1 MSSTNK
7 TAYYDLS
14 QYIGTDKPTYL
25 QDYNGDMS
33 KIDTAIHNVNGVATT
48 ATQSAGSAEAKAEQ
62 ANTNVTALQGRVGAV
77 EGSVANLKEK
87 DTTQDSEINNAKKL
101 ANEANTTA
109 NNAIQNANNANVK
122 IDGAKFSGWSTFTNI
137 NSNIT
142 ANSAKVMFNRQLN
155 LIALNIDI
163 STQVAIT
170 NSDILMKLPSNIP
183 TPAKTVTLNRIFIN
197 FIGYHVEGYFENVS
211 MHTIT
216 IDTNGYVHMPLFANS
231 NGYATGVYAFDE
243 W

>member
-7 TAYYDLS
+7 TTYYDLN

-33 KIDTAIHNVNGVATT
+33 KIDAAIHDVNGVATT

-77 EGSVANLKEK
+77 EGTVSNLQDK
-87 DTTQDSEINNAKKL
+87 DTAQDSEINNAKKL
-101 ANEANTTA
+101 ANDANTTA
-109 NNAIQNANNANVK
+109 NNAMQNANNANVK
-122 IDGAKFSGWSTFTNI
+122 IDSANFSGWNTCTNI

-142 ANSAKVMFNRQLN
+142 ANSAKVMFNKQLN
-155 LIALNIDI
+155 MIAFNIDV
-163 STQVAIT
+163 STQVSIGK
-170 NSDILMKLPSNIP
+170 NDILMKLPSNIP
-183 TPAKTVTLNRIFIN
+183 TPSKTVTLNRIMIN
-197 FIGYHVEGYFENVS
+197 CVGYHAEGYFDSIGVYNV
-211 MHTIT
+211 T
-216 IDTNGYVHMPLFANS
+216 IDVNGYIHMPIYPNS
-231 NGYATGVYAFDE
+231 NAYINGVFAFEE

>member
-7 TAYYDLS
+7 TTYYDLS

-33 KIDTAIHNVNGVATT
+33 KIDTAIHDVNGVATT

-62 ANTNVTALQGRVGAV
+62 ANTNVTALQARVGAV
-77 EGSVANLKEK
+77 EGTVSNLQDKN
-87 DTTQDSEINNAKKL
+87 TAQDSEINNAKKL
-101 ANEANTTA
+101 ANDANTTA
-109 NNAIQNANNANVK
+109 NNAMQNANNANVK
-122 IDGAKFSGWSTFTNI
+122 IDGAKFSGWNTCTNI
-137 NSNIT
+137 NSNII

-155 LIALNIDI
+155 MIAFDIDL

-170 NSDILMKLPSNIP
+170 NSDILMKLPANIP
-183 TPAKTVTLNRIFIN
+183 APSKTVILNRIMLN
-197 FIGYHVEGYFENVS
+197 AIGYHAEGYFGSLAINS
-211 MHTIT
+211 IT
-216 IDTNGYVHMPLFANS
+216 IDTNGYIHIPIFANS
-231 NGYATGVYAFDE
+231 NAYVNGVFAFEE

>member
-7 TAYYDLS
+7 TTYYELS

-33 KIDTAIHNVNGVATT
+33 KIDKAIHDVNGTATT
-48 ATQSAGSAEAKAEQ
+48 ANQTAGSADSKATQ
-62 ANTNVTALQGRVGAV
+62 ANENVTALQGRVGAV

-87 DTTQDSEINNAKKL
+87 DTAQDSEINSAKKL

-109 NNAIQNANNANVK
+109 NNAMSNANNANVK
-122 IDGAKFSGWSTFTNI
+122 IDSAKFNGWNTCTNI
-137 NSNIT
+137 NSNVT

-155 LIALNIDI
+155 LIAFEVDL
-163 STQVAIT
+163 STQT
-170 NSDILMKLPSNIP
+170 GLGRNDILMKLPSNIP
-183 TPAKTVTLNRIFIN
+183 SPSKTVVFNRILTNLIT
-197 FIGYHVEGYFENVS
+197 YHAEGYFDS
-211 MHTIT
+211 ITIESLT
-216 IDTNGYVHMPLFANS
+216 IDTNGYLHAGLKANS
-231 NGYATGVYAFDE
+231 NGYINGVFAFEE

>member
-7 TAYYDLS
+7 TTYYDLS

-33 KIDTAIHNVNGVATT
+33 KIDVAIHDVNGVATT

-62 ANTNVTALQGRVGAV
+62 ANTNVVALQGRVGAV
-77 EGSVANLKEK
+77 EGTVSNLQDK

-109 NNAIQNANNANVK
+109 NNAMQNANNANIK
-122 IDGAKFSGWSTFTNI
+122 IDGAKFSGWNTCTNI
-137 NSNIT
+137 NGNIT
-142 ANSAKVMFNRQLN
+142 ANSTKVMFNRQLN
-155 LIALNIDI
+155 MIAFDIDL
-163 STQVAIT
+163 STQVATT
-170 NSDILMKLPSNIP
+170 NNDILMKLPSNIP
-183 TPAKTVTLNRIFIN
+183 APSKTIVLNRIMLNAIE
-197 FIGYHVEGYFENVS
+197 YHSEGYFSNLAMNSV
-211 MHTIT
+211 T
-216 IDTNGYVHMPLFANS
+216 IDTNGYVHAIMLANS
-231 NGYATGVYAFDE
+231 NAYINGVFAFDE

>member
-7 TAYYDLS
+7 TTYYDLS

-33 KIDTAIHNVNGVATT
+33 KIDTAIHDVNGVATT
-48 ATQSAGSAEAKAEQ
+48 ANQNAGSAEAKAEQ

-77 EGSVANLKEK
+77 EGTVTNLQDK
-87 DTTQDSEINNAKKL
+87 DTTQDVEINNAKKL

-109 NNAIQNANNANVK
+109 NNAMQNANNANVK
-122 IDGAKFSGWSTFTNI
+122 IDSAKFSSWNTCTNI

-155 LIALNIDI
+155 MIAFDIDVSSQLSI
-163 STQVAIT
+163 S
-170 NSDILMKLPSNIP
+170 NNDILMKLPSNIP
-183 TPAKTVTLNRIFIN
+183 VPSKTTILNRIMIN
-197 FIGYHVEGYFENVS
+197 CAGYHAEGYFDSVAMNNV
-211 MHTIT
+211 T
-216 IDTNGYVHMPLFANS
+216 IDTNGYIHMPILANS
-231 NGYATGVYAFDE
+231 NAYVNGVFAFEE

>member
-7 TAYYDLS
+7 TTYYDLS

-33 KIDTAIHNVNGVATT
+33 KIDVAIHDVNGVATT

-77 EGSVANLKEK
+77 EGTVSNLQDK
-87 DTTQDSEINNAKKL
+87 DTTQDAEINNAKKL

-109 NNAIQNANNANVK
+109 NNAMQNANNANVK
-122 IDGAKFSGWSTFTNI
+122 IDSAKFSGWNTFTNI
-137 NSNIT
+137 NGNVT

-155 LIALNIDI
+155 IIALNIDVA
-163 STQVAIT
+163 TQVAIT

-183 TPAKTVTLNRIFIN
+183 TPTKTVALNRILTN
-197 FIGYHVEGYFENVS
+197 CIGYHVEGYFENVS
-211 MHTIT
+211 MNTIT
-216 IDTNGYVHMPLFANS
+216 IDTNGYVHVPLLPNS
-231 NGYATGVYAFDE
+231 NGYANGVYAFDE

>member
-7 TAYYDLS
+7 TNYYKLS

-33 KIDTAIHNVNGVATT
+33 KIDTAIHDVNGVATT
-48 ATQSAGSAEAKAEQ
+48 ANQNAGSAIAKAEQ

-77 EGSVANLKEK
+77 EGSVSNLQDK
-87 DTTQDSEINNAKKL
+87 DASQDSEINNTKKL
-101 ANEANTTA
+101 ASEANVTA
-109 NNAIQNANNANVK
+109 NNAMQNANNANIK
-122 IDGAKFSGWSTFTNI
+122 IDGAKFSGWNTCTNI

-155 LIALNIDI
+155 EIAFNVDL
-163 STQVAIT
+163 STQTAIT
-170 NSDILMKLPSNIP
+170 KNDIAMKLPNNIP
-183 TPAKTVTLNRIFIN
+183 APSKTIDLGRIGIN
-197 FIGYHVEGYFENVS
+197 AIGYYAEGYFDRINLANV
-211 MHTIT
+211 T
-216 IDTNGYVHMPLFANS
+216 IDTNGYVHVPMIANS
-231 NGYATGVYAFDE
+231 NLYITGVFAFEE

>member
-7 TAYYDLS
+7 TTYYNLS

-33 KIDTAIHNVNGVATT
+33 KIDAAIHNVNGVATT
-48 ATQSAGSAEAKAEQ
+48 ANQNAGSAEAKAEQ

-77 EGSVANLKEK
+77 EGTVSNLQDK
-87 DTTQDSEINNAKKL
+87 DTAQDSEINNAKKL
-101 ANEANTTA
+101 ANGANTTA
-109 NNAIQNANNANVK
+109 NNAMQNANNANVK
-122 IDGAKFSGWSTFTNI
+122 IDSAKFSGWNTCTNI
-137 NSNIT
+137 NGNIT

-155 LIALNIDI
+155 TIAFDIDL

-170 NSDILMKLPSNIP
+170 KSDILMKLPANIP
-183 TPAKTVTLNRIFIN
+183 VPSKTVVFNRIMLDAIE
-197 FIGYHVEGYFENVS
+197 YHAEGYFGNFTMSSV
-211 MHTIT
+211 T
-216 IDTNGYVHMPLFANS
+216 IDTNGYIHATMFANS
-231 NGYATGVYAFDE
+231 NAYVNGVFAFEE

>member
-7 TAYYDLS
+7 TTYYDLS

-33 KIDTAIHNVNGVATT
+33 KIDTAIHDVNGVATT
-48 ATQSAGSAEAKAEQ
+48 ANQNAGSAEAKAEQ
-62 ANTNVTALQGRVGAV
+62 ANTNVTALQGKVGAV
-77 EGSVANLKEK
+77 EGAVSNLQDK

-101 ANEANTTA
+101 ANDANTTA

-122 IDGAKFSGWSTFTNI
+122 IDSAKFSGWNTFTNI

-142 ANSAKVMFNRQLN
+142 ANSAKIMFNRQLN
-155 LIALNIDI
+155 TIALNINI
-163 STQVAIT
+163 STQVSIT
-170 NSDILMKLPSNIP
+170 NHDILMKLPSNIP
-183 TPAKTVTLNRIFIN
+183 TPTKTVMLNRILIN
-197 FIGYHVEGYFENVS
+197 CIGYHADGYFEYVS
-211 MHTIT
+211 MNTIT
-216 IDTNGYVHMPLFANS
+216 IDTNGYVHVTLLPNS
-231 NGYATGVYAFDE
+231 NGYVNGVYAFDE

>member
-7 TAYYDLS
+7 TTYYDLS

-62 ANTNVTALQGRVGAV
+62 ANTNVTALQGRVGTI
-77 EGSVANLKEK
+77 EGTVSNLQDK
-87 DTTQDSEINNAKKL
+87 DTAQDGEINNAKKL

-109 NNAIQNANNANVK
+109 NNAMQNANNANVK
-122 IDGAKFSGWSTFTNI
+122 IDGAKFSGWNTCTNI
-137 NSNIT
+137 NSNVT
-142 ANSAKVMFNRQLN
+142 ANSAKVMFNKQLN
-155 LIALNIDI
+155 MIAFDIDL
-163 STQVAIT
+163 STQVSI
-170 NSDILMKLPSNIP
+170 NNNDILMKLPSNIP
-183 TPAKTVTLNRIFIN
+183 TPLKTVILNRIMIN
-197 FIGYHVEGYFENVS
+197 CAGYHVEGYFDSVAMNSV
-211 MHTIT
+211 T
-216 IDTNGYVHMPLFANS
+216 IDTNGYIHMPILPNS
-231 NGYATGVYAFDE
+231 NAYVNGVFAFEE

>member
-7 TAYYDLS
+7 TTYYDLS

-33 KIDTAIHNVNGVATT
+33 KIDQAIHNVNGVATT
-48 ATQSAGSAEAKAEQ
+48 ANQTAGSAEAKAEQ
-62 ANTNVTALQGRVGAV
+62 ANTNVTALQGRVGSV
-77 EGSVANLKEK
+77 EGTVSNLKDK
-87 DTTQDSEINNAKKL
+87 DATQDSEINNAKKL

-109 NNAIQNANNANVK
+109 NNAMQNANNANVK
-122 IDGAKFSGWSTFTNI
+122 IDSAKFTSWNTCTNI
-137 NSNIT
+137 NGNIT

-155 LIALNIDI
+155 MIAFDIDI

-170 NSDILMKLPSNIP
+170 NNDILMKLPSNIP
-183 TPAKTVTLNRIFIN
+183 APSKTIVLNRIMLNAIE
-197 FIGYHVEGYFENVS
+197 YHAEGYFGNFALS
-211 MHTIT
+211 SLT
-216 IDTNGYVHMPLFANS
+216 IDTNGYVHASMFGNS
-231 NGYATGVYAFDE
+231 NGYINGAFAFDE

>member
-7 TAYYDLS
+7 TTYYDLS

-33 KIDTAIHNVNGVATT
+33 KIDQAIHDVNAVATT

-77 EGSVANLKEK
+77 EGTVSNLQDK

-101 ANEANTTA
+101 ANNANTTA
-109 NNAIQNANNANVK
+109 NNAMQNATNANVK
-122 IDGAKFSGWSTFTNI
+122 IDSAKFSGWNTCTNI
-137 NSNIT
+137 NGNIT

-155 LIALNIDI
+155 MIAFDIDI

-170 NSDILMKLPSNIP
+170 NNDILMKLPSNIP
-183 TPAKTVTLNRIFIN
+183 TPTKTVTLNRILTHC
-197 FIGYHVEGYFENVS
+197 IGYHADGYFEYMS
-211 MHTIT
+211 MNTIT
-216 IDTNGYVHMPLFANS
+216 IDTNGYVHVPLLPNS
-231 NGYATGVYAFDE
+231 NGYANGVYAFDE

>member
-7 TAYYDLS
+7 TTYYNLS

-33 KIDTAIHNVNGVATT
+33 KIDQAIHNVNGVATT
-48 ATQSAGSAEAKAEQ
+48 ANQTAGSAEAKAEQ

-109 NNAIQNANNANVK
+109 NNAMQNANNANVK
-122 IDGAKFSGWSTFTNI
+122 IDGAKFSGWNTCTNI
-137 NSNIT
+137 NGNIT

-155 LIALNIDI
+155 MIALDFDL
-163 STQVAIT
+163 STQVSIT
-170 NSDILMKLPSNIP
+170 NNDILMKLPSNIP
-183 TPAKTVTLNRIFIN
+183 TPSKTIVLNRVMLDAIE
-197 FIGYHVEGYFENVS
+197 YHAEGYFGNFTMSSV
-211 MHTIT
+211 T
-216 IDTNGYVHMPLFANS
+216 IDTNGYVHAQMFASS
-231 NGYATGVYAFDE
+231 NGYVNGVFAFDE

>member
-7 TAYYDLS
+7 TTYYNLS

-33 KIDTAIHNVNGVATT
+33 KIDTAIHDVNGVATT

-77 EGSVANLKEK
+77 EGAVSNLQDK

-101 ANEANTTA
+101 ANDANTTA
-109 NNAIQNANNANVK
+109 NNAMQNANNANVK
-122 IDGAKFSGWSTFTNI
+122 IDGAKFSSWNTFTNI

-142 ANSAKVMFNRQLN
+142 ANSAKIMFNRQLN
-155 LIALNIDI
+155 IIALNIDI
-163 STQVAIT
+163 ATQVAIT
-170 NSDILMKLPSNIP
+170 NNDILMKLPSNIP
-183 TPAKTVTLNRIFIN
+183 TPTKTVMLNRILTN
-197 FIGYHVEGYFENVS
+197 CIGYHVEGYFENVS
-211 MHTIT
+211 MNTIT
-216 IDTNGYVHMPLFANS
+216 IDTNGYVHVPLLPNS
-231 NGYATGVYAFDE
+231 NGYANGVYAFDE

>member
-7 TAYYDLS
+7 TTYYDLS

-33 KIDTAIHNVNGVATT
+33 KIDTAIHDVNEVATT

-62 ANTNVTALQGRVGAV
+62 ANANVTALQGRVGAV
-77 EGSVANLKEK
+77 EGTVSNLQDK
-87 DTTQDSEINNAKKL
+87 DTTQDGEINNAKKL

-109 NNAIQNANNANVK
+109 NNAMQNANNANVK
-122 IDGAKFSGWSTFTNI
+122 IDSAKFSDWSTFTNI

-142 ANSAKVMFNRQLN
+142 ANSAKIMYNRQLN
-155 LIALNIDI
+155 MIALNIDV
-163 STQVAIT
+163 STQVEIT
-170 NSDILMKLPSNIP
+170 KNDILMKLPSNIP
-183 TPAKTVTLNRIFIN
+183 TPTKTVTLNRILTN
-197 FIGYHVEGYFENVS
+197 CIGYHAEGYFENIS
-211 MHTIT
+211 MNTIT
-216 IDTNGYVHMPLFANS
+216 IDTNGYVHAPLLANS
-231 NGYATGVYAFDE
+231 NGYANGVYAFDE

>member
-7 TAYYDLS
+7 TTYYNLS

-33 KIDTAIHNVNGVATT
+33 KIDQAINNVNGVATT
-48 ATQSAGSAEAKAEQ
+48 ANQTAGSAEAKAEQ
-62 ANTNVTALQGRVGAV
+62 ANTNVVALQGRVGAV

-109 NNAIQNANNANVK
+109 NNAMQNANNANVK
-122 IDGAKFSGWSTFTNI
+122 IDGAKFSGWNTCTNI
-137 NSNIT
+137 NGNIT

-155 LIALNIDI
+155 IIAFDIDL
-163 STQVAIT
+163 STQVSIT
-170 NSDILMKLPSNIP
+170 NNDILMKLPSNIP
-183 TPAKTVTLNRIFIN
+183 APSKTVVLNRIMLDAIE
-197 FIGYHVEGYFENVS
+197 YHAEGYFGNLTMSSV
-211 MHTIT
+211 T
-216 IDTNGYVHMPLFANS
+216 IDTNGYVHAIMFANS
-231 NGYATGVYAFDE
+231 NAYVHGVFAFEE

>member
-7 TAYYDLS
+7 TTYYNLS

-48 ATQSAGSAEAKAEQ
+48 ANQNAGSAEAKAEQ

-77 EGSVANLKEK
+77 EGTVSNLQDK
-87 DTTQDSEINNAKKL
+87 DTAQDSEINNAKKL
-101 ANEANTTA
+101 ANDANTTA
-109 NNAIQNANNANVK
+109 NNAMQNANNANVK
-122 IDGAKFSGWSTFTNI
+122 IDSAKFSGWNTCTNI
-137 NSNIT
+137 NGNIT

-155 LIALNIDI
+155 TIAFDLDL

-170 NSDILMKLPSNIP
+170 NSDILMKLPANIP
-183 TPAKTVTLNRIFIN
+183 VPSKTVVFNRIMLDAIE
-197 FIGYHVEGYFENVS
+197 YHAEGYFG
-211 MHTIT
+211 TIAMSSVT
-216 IDTNGYVHMPLFANS
+216 IDTNGYIHAIMLANS
-231 NGYATGVYAFDE
+231 NGYINGVFAFEE

>member
-7 TAYYDLS
+7 TTYYDLS

-33 KIDTAIHNVNGVATT
+33 KIDTAIHDVNGVATT

-77 EGSVANLKEK
+77 EGTVSNLQDK
-87 DTTQDSEINNAKKL
+87 DTTQDAEINNAKKL

-109 NNAIQNANNANVK
+109 NNAMQNANNANVK
-122 IDGAKFSGWSTFTNI
+122 IDNAKFSGWNTFTNI
-137 NSNIT
+137 NGNVT
-142 ANSAKVMFNRQLN
+142 ANSAKIMFNRQLN
-155 LIALNIDI
+155 IIALNINV

-183 TPAKTVTLNRIFIN
+183 TPTKTVTLNRILTN
-197 FIGYHVEGYFENVS
+197 CVGYHAEGYFENVS
-211 MHTIT
+211 MNTIT
-216 IDTNGYVHMPLFANS
+216 IDTNGYVHVPLLPNS
-231 NGYATGVYAFDE
+231 NGYANGVYAFDE

>member
-7 TAYYDLS
+7 TTYYKLS

-33 KIDTAIHNVNGVATT
+33 KIDKAIHDVNGVATT
-48 ATQSAGSAEAKAEQ
+48 ANQTAGSAEAKAEQ

-77 EGSVANLKEK
+77 EGTVSNLQEK

-109 NNAIQNANNANVK
+109 NNAMQNANNANVK
-122 IDGAKFSGWSTFTNI
+122 IDGAKFNGWNSLTNI
-137 NSNIT
+137 NSNVT
-142 ANSAKVMFNRQLN
+142 ANNTKVMFNRQLN
-155 LIALNIDI
+155 LIAFNIDFA
-163 STQVAIT
+163 TQNGIT
-170 NSDILMKLPSNIP
+170 KNDILAKLPSNIP
-183 TPAKTVTLNRIFIN
+183 VPSKTIN
-197 FIGYHVEGYFENVS
+197 LGRCLINCIEYHAEGYFGNV
-211 MHTIT
+211 TISELT
-216 IDTNGYVHMPLFANS
+216 IDTNGYLHAEMKGNS
-231 NGYATGVYAFDE
+231 NAYLSGIVAFDE